1 MGKRERGAHVPC
13 GMLLSIVWVMV
24 VLFVGAT
31 LLGRLIEESLGWAAL
46 LLWAVPLVPTVTAL
60 LQGEYPWTLYHVA
73 WLYALNAYDLASN
86 VLAIVTLM
94 PLLAWMVLG
103 GVGGALSMALA
114 LATISAGLKR
124 LGVSVDAAFDPS
136 AMWPYMLLVWG
147 GTLFVALSYRRMRA
161 FSDSVADLVQEGR
174 AFGLHWIA
182 RRLSRR

>member
-1 MGKRERGAHVPC
+1 M
-13 GMLLSIVWVMV
+13 
-24 VLFVGAT
+24 
-31 LLGRLIEESLGWAAL
+31 GRLVERPVWLIL
-46 LLWAVPLVPTVTAL
+46 LVAWGVPIVPSITCL

-161 FSDSVADLVQEGR
+161 FSDRVADLVEEGR